1 MMASLHDILAS
12 GWGLMLLRG
21 ALMTLFIS
29 LCGIL
34 LGLIIGVG
42 GAALK
47 TGGNPLWRGLVN
59 LYTLIVRSVPE
70 LLIIYLL
77 FFATV
82 QPAADLADW
91 LDLDDLMSAF
101 FPMLVGIVAIGLIS
115 GSYSVEVFR
124 GAFKAIAPGQLEAA
138 RAIGMSRGQCLWRI
152 MLPQLFW
159 YALPGANNVW
169 QNALKDTALISLVGL
184 VELMRAAV
192 LGSAATRAPLAM
204 YLLAGVLY
212 FIIGAFSQA
221 AFVWAERHYGRG
233 MRVVRA

>member
-1 MMASLHDILAS
+1 MSTLTDILAS
-12 GWGLMLLRG
+12 GWGTMLLRG

-29 LCGIL
+29 LCGIG
-34 LGLIIGVG
+34 LGMVIGIAGASLKSG
-42 GAALK
+42 GSFPARL
-47 TGGNPLWRGLVN
+47 LVN

-91 LDLDDLMSAF
+91 LDLDEWMTSF
-101 FPMLVGIVAIGLIS
+101 FPMLVGILAIGLIS

-124 GAFKAIAPGQLEAA
+124 GAFQAIAPGQIEAA
-138 RAIGMSRGQCLWRI
+138 RAMGMSPRQCLQRI
-152 MLPQLFW
+152 TLPQLLW

-192 LGSAATRAPLAM
+192 LGSAATRAPLLM
-204 YLLAGVLY
+204 YLLAGTLY
-212 FIIGAFSQA
+212 FIIGAASQA
-221 AFVWAERHYGRG
+221 FFVWAERHYGRG
-233 MRVVRA
+233 MRGARP